1 MDEDPLSN
9 PGFNRD
15 VQSEAFRN
23 LKKHLRRHVTGVL
36 HKSDL
41 DDASAEKLKS
51 KEERRERLVGM
62 MIGTTCYYFFKKGR
76 PDTDF
81 SNLLLFQSMNELD
94 IGELNHSEKFPARF
108 LPYVAE
114 EVEYRVNNFLNNQ
127 LDQTGF
133 RPVGKVVADKSTC
146 RFVAFITVVPD
157 STELIQ
163 PIFLD
168 IHVVKA
174 GRTGPAI
181 ANSLIDV
188 LNKKDITTEQYQGGS
203 YDGQYHHL
211 SVPELLDGHFG
222 FTGANRKFSDWDP
235 MHIAGTR
242 DAAIRKES
250 QFSWLVQITE
260 DISSLFKAINWGHE
274 FEHFFL

>member
-1 MDEDPLSN
+1 MKKGRQIRPDKSVRGIFSFNPVMDEDPLSN
-9 PGFNRD
+9 PEFNRD

-23 LKKHLRRHVTGVL
+23 LKKHLRRHLTGVL
-36 HKSDL
+36 HKSNL
-41 DDASAEKLKS
+41 DDAASTEKLKS

-62 MIGTTCYYFFKKGR
+62 RIETTCYYLFKKGR
-76 PDTDF
+76 PDTDLP
-81 SNLLLFQSMNELD
+81 NLLLPQSMNELD

-108 LPYVAE
+108 LPHVAE
-114 EVEYRVNNFLNNQ
+114 EVEYRVNNFLNNR

-133 RPVGKVVADKSTC
+133 RPVGKVVADKLTYKY
-146 RFVAFITVVPD
+146 RTRQFVAFITVVPD
-157 STELIQ
+157 STEFIQ

-174 GRTGPAI
+174 GHTGPAI
-181 ANSLIDV
+181 AKNLIDV
-188 LNKKDITTEQYQGGS
+188 LNRKDITTEQYQRGS

-222 FTGANRKFSDWDP
+222 FTGANRKFSDWDS

-242 DAAIRKES
+242 DVAIRK
-250 QFSWLVQITE
+250 
-260 DISSLFKAINWGHE
+260 
-274 FEHFFL
+274 